1 MDADILLGYQVM
13 GMPSHWPR
21 IMHADI
27 HSYLTL
33 DTSRLKKA
41 GSKEE

>member
-1 MDADILLGYQVM
+1 M

-21 IMHADI
+21 VMHADTDRYSI
-27 HSYLTL
+27 L